1 MRAQHMEIFIADQI
15 KTMAESCLL
24 GLIFG
29 VGYDIIRIAYILG
42 HVATYRGTCEKPVPH
57 TKGAFALFFGL
68 DFSYLLVV
76 TFFFS
81 VFLFHANHGI
91 FRLYL
96 FLPAVLGFFI
106 YYRTIGRLVMF
117 FSETIVLFL
126 RRLAEYLLWKPICFL
141 GSRLWRLG
149 KYLWNHS
156 VGVIVRQVGRQR
168 RIRYAR
174 NLEKKFAD
182 WVRL

>member
-1 MRAQHMEIFIADQI
+1 MEIFIADQL

-29 VGYDIIRIAYILG
+29 VGYDIIRIAYILCR
-42 HVATYRGTCEKPVPH
+42 VATYRGTCEKPVPY
-57 TKGAFALFFGL
+57 TKGAFALFFVL

-81 VFLFHANHGI
+81 VFLFHENHGM

-96 FLPAVLGFFI
+96 FLPAVLGFFL
-106 YYRTIGRLVMF
+106 YYHTIGRLMMF

-126 RRLAEYLLWKPICFL
+126 RKLAEYLLWKPICCL
-141 GSRLWRLG
+141 GRCLWRGGRL
-149 KYLWNHS
+149 LWNHS
-156 VGVIVRQVGRQR
+156 GGVLVCRAARRR

>member
-1 MRAQHMEIFIADQI
+1 MEIYIADQL

-29 VGYDIIRIAYILG
+29 IGYDIIRIVYILC
-42 HVATYRGTCEKPVPH
+42 HIATYRGMLEKPVPH
-57 TKGAFALFFGL
+57 TRGAFALFFIF

-81 VFLFHANHGI
+81 VFLFHENYGI
-91 FRLYL
+91 FRFYL
-96 FLPAVLGFFI
+96 FLSAVFGFCM
-106 YYRTIGRLVMF
+106 YYHTIGRLVMF

-126 RRLAEYLLWKPICFL
+126 RRLAKCILWKPICCF
-141 GSRLWRLG
+141 GSFLWRLG
-149 KYLWNHS
+149 KCIWRHS
-156 VGVIVRQVGRQR
+156 GSVIVGRAVRRR
-168 RIRYAR
+168 RIRYAQ
-174 NLEKKFAD
+174 NLEKMFAD

>member
-1 MRAQHMEIFIADQI
+1 MGAERPERKGDFCPVSSNKFTPISGYTERVRMRAQHMEIFIADQI

-29 VGYDIIRIAYILG
+29 VGYDIIRIAYILC

-81 VFLFHANHGI
+81 VFFVPCESRHLSALSLSARRPWI
-91 FRLYL
+91 LYL
-96 FLPAVLGFFI
+96 LPHHRTARDVLLGDD
-106 YYRTIGRLVMF
+106 RSVSAKIGGIPPM
-117 FSETIVLFL
+117 E
-126 RRLAEYLLWKPICFL
+126 ADLL
-141 GSRLWRLG
+141 SRQS
-149 KYLWNHS
+149 S
-156 VGVIVRQVGRQR
+156 VAAWEIS
-168 RIRYAR
+168 
-174 NLEKKFAD
+174 LEP
-182 WVRL
+182 